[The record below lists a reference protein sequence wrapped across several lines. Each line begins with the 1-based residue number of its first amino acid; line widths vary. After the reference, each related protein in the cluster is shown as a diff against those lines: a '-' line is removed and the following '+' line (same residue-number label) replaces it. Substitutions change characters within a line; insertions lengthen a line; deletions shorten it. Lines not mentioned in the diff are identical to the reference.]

1 MIRKLLTWWAANVVY
16 RKHAY
21 DEVCCCGSDMDN
33 HSLYDSHTPRCQ
45 KEYAVTCWVDDI
57 LS

>member
-57 LS
+57 L